1 MSIQGSVNQL
11 FTIGGSFAG
20 MYGLLHPEIAQ
31 GRQLLKET
39 NSKLDYV
46 KEYLSNDD
54 KTQVNEMS
62 KEQLNEFEDIVNMTS
77 EASEK
82 IFSDVHKNP
91 SLLKNKEIKEGY
103 DTIVKSKDELKFN
116 DLREGIA
123 NRRDVLNQPTLNDVI
138 QKSRDKGFKVSIGYP
153 VDKAQ
158 TELQTEG
165 MQKVEQNA
173 NYNQRRKDKGD
184 V

>member
-31 GRQLLKET
+31 GRQLIKDAK
-39 NSKLDYV
+39 SRLDYIN
-46 KEYLSNDD
+46 EYVSKDE
-54 KTQVNEMS
+54 TRVNEMS
-62 KEQLNEFEDIVNMTS
+62 KEQLNEFEDNIDMLS
-77 EASEK
+77 EAAEK
-82 IFSDVHKNP
+82 IYSDVHENP
-91 SLLKNKEIKEGY
+91 SLLKNKKIKKEY
-103 DTIVKSKDELKFN
+103 DDIVQMKDEIELD
-116 DLREGIA
+116 DLRKDIA
-123 NRRDVLNQPTLNDVI
+123 NRRDVLNKPNI
-138 QKSRDKGFKVSIGYP
+138 PKRIKVVP
-153 VDKAQ
+153 KVKAQ

-173 NYNQRRKDKGD
+173 TYEQRRKDKGD